1 MEKRESVRDLNELSN
16 LILFVLFLIELG
28 ITRTNFGINE

>member
-1 MEKRESVRDLNELSN
+1 MEKRETVRDLNELSN
-16 LILFVLFLIELG
+16 LILFLFLIELG